1 MCLSL
6 KHVPMLMERYK
17 WRKRRKR
24 CRRGKGCFSV
34 QIADTVER
42 AGIKN
47 RDEELA
53 FKQGRPPISTEEEE
67 GKAGR
72 RPVGFVQKVLVSEP
86 PRGVR
91 AQQGGPA
98 EVGNHDF
105 PALPI
110 F

>member
-53 FKQGRPPISTEEEE
+53 FKQGRPPTPLKRK
-67 GKAGR
+67 KAR
-72 RPVGFVQKVLVSEP
+72 L
-86 PRGVR
+86 
-91 AQQGGPA
+91 GG
-98 EVGNHDF
+98 D
-105 PALPI
+105 L
-110 F
+110 

>member
-53 FKQGRPPISTEEEE
+53 SSGTGLIKEDLLFPLKRK
-67 GKAGR
+67 KAR
-72 RPVGFVQKVLVSEP
+72 L
-86 PRGVR
+86 
-91 AQQGGPA
+91 GG
-98 EVGNHDF
+98 D
-105 PALPI
+105 L
-110 F
+110 